1 MYCSMK
7 VPQFYFFLMD
17 KMVYS
22 FFKPLKSKQQS
33 DQKFAMEMKKIRI
46 FSKIFGSKCLL
57 LPNTEFCRNILHNGK
72 FLDQFHGCL
81 ARFSSTSL
89 EYVWMHWSH
98 FFSLHIII
106 LFITFKYA
114 KPDEFEGLD
123 MLFVHMSPNNQQYF
137 VFINNY
143 ILIIFFQKIINII
156 PYYFI

>member
-33 DQKFAMEMKKIRI
+33 DQKFAMEMKKISI

-89 EYVWMHWSH
+89 GYVWMHWSH
-98 FFSLHIII
+98 FFLCITLFCLLLSNMRSQMSSEAWICYSCTCHPITSNTLCLLIII
-106 LFITFKYA
+106 F
-114 KPDEFEGLD
+114 
-123 MLFVHMSPNNQQYF
+123 
-137 VFINNY
+137 
-143 ILIIFFQKIINII
+143 
-156 PYYFI
+156 